1 MDLVLRFITLS
12 ALVAASLAAGAQAV
26 PVDLSGNY
34 LAPGA
39 GQQARATT
47 SGSDRVGE
55 PIGVLE
61 GTFTPFSDALKP
73 PRLLAVSLA
82 GTGWLAEI
90 RLSGGWAAGD
100 EARIGSLT
108 GSAAV
113 IVEPSG
119 TGFRFVDP
127 DDGSVFFADAG
138 GAARFLLESMVD
150 PVGLKSLR
158 VTALDGAHAGT
169 FGVSASNSGGPS
181 GATAGFEVSL
191 SSTGPSL
198 ADLQVLR
205 FEVGRPGNS
214 LFLHCDDPYVR
225 PGETIDY
232 RLGMANLAQPVG
244 GFQAFLAE
252 VDPLA
257 IQSYLTGLYTPTPFP
272 AARFWGDPIP
282 ASLFL
287 AAGIPFG
294 GSLVQADARLANLYF
309 VAVPGSGPVGL
320 TIRPDNGGGFET
332 LFADDLGTAFYP
344 VRHASNV
351 VLIDPHAPLIDGLDA
366 TQAGENILVHGIA
379 AGPIRISF
387 QAEDQLSG
395 LGPRPRVVL
404 DFAPPGPG
412 SEDLSLDARF
422 DAGTGRF
429 FVEAEVDL
437 SVADKPGTLY
447 VEAEDDAGNVAS
459 LSAPFLPGLVVEGEV
474 LLQDFLGDPSEWRV
488 SLEVRSPGNPVPL
501 FERDVPLDAN
511 GRYRTR
517 FAVAPGIY
525 DLAAKASHWLRSTR
539 TNVSLSYPATVDVD
553 FSLVNGDCSD
563 DNEIDIG
570 DFAILSAHFGAVI
583 GEPGYDRQ
591 ADLNGDEEIDI
602 GDFAILSAN
611 FGQTGDE

>member
-1 MDLVLRFITLS
+1 MFRLLICSTL
-12 ALVAASLAAGAQAV
+12 LAASLAAKGQAV
-26 PVDLSGNY
+26 PVDLAGRY
-34 LAPGA
+34 LAPGT
-39 GQQARATT
+39 GQQARAST
-47 SGSDRVGE
+47 SGADRVGE
-55 PIGVLE
+55 PTGVLE

-82 GTGWLAEI
+82 GAGWLSEI
-90 RLSGGWAAGD
+90 RLSGAWDAGE
-100 EARIGSLT
+100 EARIGSMA

-113 IVEPSG
+113 IVERSG

-127 DDGSVFFADAG
+127 DDGSAFFADTG
-138 GAARFLLESMVD
+138 GAARFLLESAVD
-150 PVGLKSLR
+150 AVGLKSLR
-158 VTALDGAHAGT
+158 VTALDGANAGS

-191 SSTGPSL
+191 SSTVPSL

-232 RLGMANLAQPVG
+232 RLGMANLAQPIG

-252 VDPLA
+252 VDPFAL
-257 IQSYLTGLYTPTPFP
+257 QNYVTGLYTPTPFP
-272 AARFWGDPIP
+272 TARFWGDPIP

-287 AAGIPFG
+287 AGGIPFG

-309 VAVPGSGPVGL
+309 VAAPGSGPVGL
-320 TIRPDNGGGFET
+320 MIRPDNGGGFET
-332 LFADDLGTAFYP
+332 LFADDLGTAYYP
-344 VRHASNV
+344 ARHASNV
-351 VLIDPHAPLIDGLDA
+351 VLIDPDQPLIDDLTA
-366 TQAGENILVHGIA
+366 TQEDEDVLDHGIA
-379 AGPIRISF
+379 AGPIRIAF
-387 QAEDQLSG
+387 RTEDLLSG
-395 LGPRPRVVL
+395 LGPRPRVLL

-412 SEDLSLDARF
+412 SEDISRDARF
-422 DAGTGRF
+422 DAVTGLF
-429 FVEAEVDL
+429 FVEAEVEL

-447 VEAEDDAGNVAS
+447 VDAEDDAGNVTSWSAS
-459 LSAPFLPGLVVEGEV
+459 FNPGLIVEGEV
-474 LLQDFLGDPSEWRV
+474 LLEDFLGDPSEWQV
-488 SLEVRSPGNPVPL
+488 SIGVRTPGSPVPV

-517 FAVAPGIY
+517 FPVAPGTY

-539 TNVSLSYPATVDVD
+539 TNISLSYPATVAVD

-570 DFAILSAHFGAVI
+570 DFAILSAHFGAVL
-583 GEPGYDRQ
+583 GEPGYNRQ